1 MACRIGENGGRLL
14 GTQSTLDWE
23 GSMLHSR
30 LFPKMV
36 LTLAVMAF
44 SGQALAQS
52 EGTLEA
58 AELREGAAR
67 EALGTT
73 SAEGVSAESR
83 ARFSGSGWSEFKRN
97 LGLRFFNFTSASM
110 EQVGKDGGRLESYN
124 YFSLQYRLSR
134 TEAIAIRPAF
144 FLNSGGSDFRG
155 RFQESQFEWSD
166 VYINYAN
173 YGLRFLPF
181 DLDYVANL
189 RLYLPT
195 SEASQT
201 RGMIAR
207 IRPYF
212 IVGAPLTSR
221 LTYSIHFQ
229 PDFYIQSRTGY
240 ANDRGYAN
248 GNRNY
253 GYNLFGELAYRL
265 NRTFSLVGNLGHN
278 KMWHHSV
285 PVENVAVYQIEEFDV
300 GASVGINWRSLSTA
314 VGVSQSRNVQRP
326 FNNNSFSLFRDNET
340 QYFARSYYRF

>member
-1 MACRIGENGGRLL
+1 
-14 GTQSTLDWE
+14 
-23 GSMLHSR
+23 MLRSR
-30 LFPKMV
+30 LISKTVFASILA
-36 LTLAVMAF
+36 LTLALVGSHA
-44 SGQALAQS
+44 SAQS

-58 AELREGAAR
+58 AELRDGAGKD
-67 EALGTT
+67 ALGTT
-73 SAEGVSAESR
+73 TADGASAESR
-83 ARFSGSGWSEFKRN
+83 ARISGSGWSEFKRN
-97 LGLRFFNFTSASM
+97 LGLRFFNFTSAAM

-134 TEAIAIRPAF
+134 TEAIAVRPAF
-144 FLNSGGSDFRG
+144 MLNSGGSDYRG

-166 VYINYAN
+166 LYINYAN

-195 SEASQT
+195 SESSQT

-221 LTYSIHFQ
+221 MTYSIHFQ

-253 GYNLFGELAYRL
+253 GYKVFGELSYRL
-265 NRTFSLVGNLGHN
+265 NRTFSLVGEMGHEQ
-278 KMWHHSV
+278 MWHHSV
-285 PVENVAVYQIEEFDV
+285 PVENVAVFQVEEFNV
-300 GASVGINWRSLSTA
+300 GASVGINWKSLATA
-314 VGVSQSRNVQRP
+314 VGVTQSRNVQRP

>member
-1 MACRIGENGGRLL
+1 MRLAFFKNSNSNL
-14 GTQSTLDWE
+14 
-23 GSMLHSR
+23 
-30 LFPKMV
+30 V
-36 LTLAVMAF
+36 ANLAVT
-44 SGQALAQS
+44 SILPLTVGLALSFVPRISWAQS

-58 AELREGAAR
+58 AELREGAIR
-67 EALGTT
+67 ETNGLTPTEAVG
-73 SAEGVSAESR
+73 AESR
-83 ARFSGSGWSEFKRN
+83 TRLSTSGWSQFKRN
-97 LGLRFFNFTSASM
+97 LGLRFFNFTSAAM

-134 TEAIAIRPAF
+134 TEALAVRPAF
-144 FLNSGGSDFRG
+144 FLNSGGSDYRG

-166 VYINYAN
+166 LYINYAN

-181 DLDYVANL
+181 ELDYVANL

-212 IVGAPLTSR
+212 IVGAPITSR

-240 ANDRGYAN
+240 ANDRGFAN

-253 GYNLFGELAYRL
+253 GYKVFGELSYRL
-265 NRTFSLVGNLGHN
+265 NRTFSLVGEMGRDQ
-278 KMWHHSV
+278 MWHHSV
-285 PVENVAVYQIEEFDV
+285 PVENVAVYQIEEFNV
-300 GASVGINWRSLSTA
+300 GASVGINWKSLATA
-314 VGVSQSRNVQRP
+314 IGVTQSRNVQRP

>member
-1 MACRIGENGGRLL
+1 MRLAIFRNSRSNPAAKLAFTSILLLTAGLALSCIPRI
-14 GTQSTLDWE
+14 SW
-23 GSMLHSR
+23 
-30 LFPKMV
+30 
-36 LTLAVMAF
+36 
-44 SGQALAQS
+44 AQS
-52 EGTLEA
+52 EGTLESVDV
-58 AELREGAAR
+58 REGTIR
-67 EALGTT
+67 ETNSLTPTEAVG
-73 SAEGVSAESR
+73 AESR
-83 ARFSGSGWSEFKRN
+83 TRLSGSGWSQFKRN
-97 LGLRFFNFTSASM
+97 LGLRFFNFTSAAM

-134 TEAIAIRPAF
+134 TEAVAVRPAF
-144 FLNSGGSDFRG
+144 FLNSGGSDYRG
-155 RFQESQFEWSD
+155 RFQESEFEWSD
-166 VYINYAN
+166 LYINYAN

-181 DLDYVANL
+181 ELDYVANL

-240 ANDRGYAN
+240 ANDRGFAA

-253 GYNLFGELAYRL
+253 GYKVFGELSYRL
-265 NRTFSLVGNLGHN
+265 NRTFSLVGEMGHDQ
-278 KMWHHSV
+278 MWHHSV
-285 PVENVAVYQIEEFDV
+285 PVENVAVYQIEEFNV
-300 GASVGINWRSLSTA
+300 GASVGINWKSLATA
-314 VGVSQSRNVQRP
+314 IGVTQARNVQRP
-326 FNNNSFSLFRDNET
+326 FNNNNFSLFRDNET

>member
-1 MACRIGENGGRLL
+1 
-14 GTQSTLDWE
+14 
-23 GSMLHSR
+23 MLHSR

-73 SAEGVSAESR
+73 SAEGVRAESR

-278 KMWHHSV
+278 KMWHYSV